1 MHTILIVTHVLVCF
15 FLVVIVL
22 LQHGKGADMGA
33 TFGGSSQTVFG
44 TEGPM
49 PLLNK
54 VTTGSAVLFMV
65 TSLSLAYLSANMS
78 TGSVMSDLAT
88 PKPAGNAL
96 ERAVEPIPQPDVQL
110 GTEQA
115 APQAVE
121 ETVSEQSQPT
131 EKATAE
137 TTTDS
142 PATNFEKKIVEENK
156 KATTPVEQK

>member
-54 VTTGSAVLFMV
+54 VTTGSAVIFMV

-88 PKPAGNAL
+88 PKPAVNAL
-96 ERAVEPIPQPDVQL
+96 ERAAEPIPQPDVQL
-110 GTEQA
+110 GTETVV
-115 APQAVE
+115 PETVE

-131 EKATAE
+131 EKVTAADSSAT
-137 TTTDS
+137 D
-142 PATNFEKKIVEENK
+142 FEKQIVEENK
-156 KATTPVEQK
+156 KAANPVE

>member
-54 VTTGSAVLFMV
+54 VTTGSAIIFMV
-65 TSLSLAYLSANMS
+65 TSVSLAYLSAHMS

-88 PKPAGNAL
+88 PKPAANTL

-110 GTEQA
+110 GTKQT
-115 APQAVE
+115 APQAVAE
-121 ETVSEQSQPT
+121 AVREQAQT
-131 EKATAE
+131 AAE
-137 TTTDS
+137 TSATD
-142 PATNFEKKIVEENK
+142 FEKQIVEENK
-156 KATTPVEQK
+156 KAAKPADQK

>member
-1 MHTILIVTHVLVCF
+1 
-15 FLVVIVL
+15 
-22 LQHGKGADMGA
+22 MGA

-54 VTTGSAVLFMV
+54 VTTGSAVIFMV

-96 ERAVEPIPQPDVQL
+96 ERAAEPIPQPDVQL

-121 ETVSEQSQPT
+121 ETGSEQSQPT
-131 EKATAE
+131 EKATEE
-137 TTTDS
+137 TAADSSATD
-142 PATNFEKKIVEENK
+142 FEKQIVEKNK
-156 KATTPVEQK
+156 KAATPVEQK

>member
-1 MHTILIVTHVLVCF
+1 MHTILIVIHVFVCF

-54 VTTGSAVLFMV
+54 VTTGSAIVFMV
-65 TSLSLAYLSANMS
+65 TSLSLAYLSSNMS

-88 PKPAGNAL
+88 PKPAVNAL

-121 ETVSEQSQPT
+121 ETVSE
-131 EKATAE
+131 KATVE

-142 PATNFEKKIVEENK
+142 PATDFEKKIVEENK

>member
-1 MHTILIVTHVLVCF
+1 
-15 FLVVIVL
+15 
-22 LQHGKGADMGA
+22 MGA

-54 VTTGSAVLFMV
+54 VTTGSAIVFMV
-65 TSLSLAYLSANMS
+65 TSLSLAYLSSNMS

-88 PKPAGNAL
+88 PKPAVNAL

-121 ETVSEQSQPT
+121 ETVSE
-131 EKATAE
+131 KATVE

-142 PATNFEKKIVEENK
+142 PATDFEKKIVEENK
-156 KATTPVEQK
+156 KATIPVEQK

>member
-1 MHTILIVTHVLVCF
+1 
-15 FLVVIVL
+15 
-22 LQHGKGADMGA
+22 MGA

-54 VTTGSAVLFMV
+54 VTTGSAIVFMV
-65 TSLSLAYLSANMS
+65 TSLSLAYLSSNMS

-88 PKPAGNAL
+88 PKPTVNAL

-115 APQAVE
+115 TPQAVK
-121 ETVSEQSQPT
+121 ETVSE
-131 EKATAE
+131 KATVE

-142 PATNFEKKIVEENK
+142 PATDFEKKIVEENK

>member
-1 MHTILIVTHVLVCF
+1 
-15 FLVVIVL
+15 
-22 LQHGKGADMGA
+22 MGA

-54 VTTGSAVLFMV
+54 VTTGSAIVFMV
-65 TSLSLAYLSANMS
+65 TSLSLAYLSSNMS

-88 PKPAGNAL
+88 PKPAVNAL

-121 ETVSEQSQPT
+121 ETVSE
-131 EKATAE
+131 KATVE

-142 PATNFEKKIVEENK
+142 PATDFEKKIVEENK